1 MKRRFA
7 LGAKTSRFTYCV
19 ELFLLLTASA
29 AWGQMVAPTSTSSS
43 SADQVSPTF
52 TPTSTSTSTFTAT
65 PTATS
70 TENLFAVLTGT
81 PTSTNT
87 PDIFFHGTPTSTPT
101 PTVTPTGTITPPPQ
115 YTPTMTSTPSISRAS
130 LALLPTAYSNA
141 WDRWDGF
148 NWNFAFSFYIGSII
162 SRDFSKPDIDSLEP
176 TRLALLTSDVKYAW
190 LDDEG
195 DQPGIASG
203 LLLSFLA
210 QVNSGSTA
218 TGNSAQSFQVAG
230 NSAAGIYTVAS
241 KTVFPGTSVHMGYIY
256 GLKDIGLV
264 SNNYSQL
271 LPLFTPKLTNVT
283 DAPPSIFYTGFSTY
297 FLGRYWKF
305 EIWKP
310 FPMTENPVL
319 LNTQIEGLPLAF
331 NLAYERWDQGYA
343 VLGFINFPFT
353 LIPQTPSY

>member
-1 MKRRFA
+1 P
-7 LGAKTSRFTYCV
+7 S
-19 ELFLLLTASA
+19 
-29 AWGQMVAPTSTSSS
+29 
-43 SADQVSPTF
+43 
-52 TPTSTSTSTFTAT
+52 STSTSTFTAIPTST
-65 PTATS
+65 P
-70 TENLFAVLTGT
+70 TENLFAYLTGT
-81 PTSTNT
+81 PTFTNT
-87 PDIFFHGTPTSTPT
+87 PDIFFHGTSTFTPT
-101 PTVTPTGTITPPPQ
+101 PTITPTGTITPPPQ
-115 YTPTMTSTPSISRAS
+115 YTPTLTSTPNISRAS

-162 SRDFSKPDIDSLEP
+162 SRDYSIPGAGLDSLEP

-190 LDDEG
+190 LNDEG
-195 DQPGIASG
+195 DRPGIASG
-203 LLLSFLA
+203 FLLSFLA
-210 QVNSGSTA
+210 QVNSGSSS
-218 TGNSAQSFQVAG
+218 TGTGGQSFQVAG
-230 NSAAGIYTVAS
+230 NSAGGVYTVVS
-241 KTVFPGTSVHMGYIY
+241 KTVFPGTAVHMGYIY

-271 LPLFTPKLTNVT
+271 LPLFTPKLMNPNGINVT

-319 LNTQIEGLPLAF
+319 LNAQIDGLPLAF

-343 VLGFINFPFT
+343 LLGYINFPFT
-353 LIPQTPSY
+353 LLPQTPAY